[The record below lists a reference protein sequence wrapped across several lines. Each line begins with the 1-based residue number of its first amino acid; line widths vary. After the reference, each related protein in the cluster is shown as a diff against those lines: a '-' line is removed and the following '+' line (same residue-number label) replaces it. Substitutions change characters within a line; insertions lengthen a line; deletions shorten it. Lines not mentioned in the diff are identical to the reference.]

1 MTTARGALV
10 REKGE
15 RPKQRLNPLCR
26 VLGPSQIEI
35 KVRPIINGS
44 SMPKTWLFKSL
55 KTIKMEFRNFIGID
69 ISKNTFDF
77 ALVKNNNLSLPICD
91 EVPNDH
97 SGIVKLEEFLKKQGI
112 NMEETL
118 FCMEHTGIY
127 CRLLSQYLAERKYHV
142 WLEMPVQILRSLGIH
157 RGKNDRLDA
166 KRIAEYAYLKKD
178 KAVLWQPPREVIIQI
193 NDLLTL
199 RDRLIESR
207 KSLKQPI
214 KEFKDAG
221 FKDTAKLIESRC
233 IHTLKAIDKEIQQ
246 IEKDLDELIKKDS
259 NLKKLYKLAT
269 SVPGIGKITAFTL
282 IYFTNEF
289 KLYSNAKQL
298 ACYCG
303 VAPFEHT
310 SGTSVKGKSRVSHFA
325 NKRLKKLLHLVA
337 MSTLS
342 SNSELSQYYE
352 RKVGGGKNKMLVINA
367 IRNKILQRLC
377 AVIKRGTPYQLEY
390 QLA

>member
-1 MTTARGALV
+1 
-10 REKGE
+10 
-15 RPKQRLNPLCR
+15 
-26 VLGPSQIEI
+26 
-35 KVRPIINGS
+35 
-44 SMPKTWLFKSL
+44 
-55 KTIKMEFRNFIGID
+55 MEFRNFIGID

-77 ALVKNNNLSLPICD
+77 ALVKDNNVSLFTSD
-91 EVPNDH
+91 EVSNDH
-97 SGIVKLEEFLKKQGI
+97 SGIVKLEEFLKKQGL

-127 CRLLSQYLAERKYHV
+127 CRLLSHYLAERKYHV
-142 WLEMPVQILRSLGIH
+142 WLEMPVQIIRSLGIQ
-157 RGKNDRLDA
+157 RGKNDHIDA
-166 KRIAEYAYLKKD
+166 KRIAEYACLKKD
-178 KAVLWQPPREVIIQI
+178 KAVLWQPPREVVIQI

-221 FKDTAKLIESRC
+221 FKEAAQLIESRC
-233 IHTLKAIDKEIQQ
+233 INTLKAIDKEIRQ
-246 IEKDLDELIKKDS
+246 IEKDLDDLINKDS
-259 NLKKLYKLAT
+259 NLKKLYKLST
-269 SVPGIGKITAFTL
+269 SVPGIGKITAL
-282 IYFTNEF
+282 SLLYFTNEY
-289 KLYSNAKQL
+289 KLYTNGKQL

-310 SGTSVKGKSRVSHFA
+310 SGTSVKGKARVSNFA

-342 SNSELSQYYE
+342 SNRELSQYYK
-352 RKVGGGKNKMLVINA
+352 RKVAEGKNKMLVINA

-377 AVIKRGTPYQLEY
+377 AVIKRGSPYQLEY

>member
-1 MTTARGALV
+1 
-10 REKGE
+10 
-15 RPKQRLNPLCR
+15 
-26 VLGPSQIEI
+26 
-35 KVRPIINGS
+35 
-44 SMPKTWLFKSL
+44 
-55 KTIKMEFRNFIGID
+55 MEFRNFIGID

-77 ALVKNNNLSLPICD
+77 ALIKENNVSLLISD
-91 EVPNDH
+91 EVSNDH
-97 SGIVKLEEFLKKQGI
+97 SGIVKIEEFVKKQGL

-127 CRLLSQYLAERKYHV
+127 CRLLSHYLTERKYHV
-142 WLEMPVQILRSLGIH
+142 WLEMPVQIIRSLGIQ
-157 RGKNDRLDA
+157 RGKNDRVDA
-166 KRIAEYAYLKKD
+166 KRIAEYACLKKD
-178 KAVLWQPPREVIIQI
+178 KAVLWQPPREVVIQI

-233 IHTLKAIDKEIQQ
+233 INTLKSIDKEIRQ
-246 IEKDLDELIKKDS
+246 IEKDLDDLINKDS
-259 NLKKLYKLAT
+259 NLKKLYKLSV
-269 SVPGIGKITAFTL
+269 SVPGIGKITAL
-282 IYFTNEF
+282 SLLYFTNEY
-289 KLYSNAKQL
+289 KLYTNGKQL

-303 VAPFEHT
+303 VAPFEYT
-310 SGTSVKGKSRVSHFA
+310 SGTSVKGKTRVSNFA

-342 SNSELSQYYE
+342 SNRELSQYYT
-352 RKVGGGKNKMLVINA
+352 RKVGEGKNKMLVINA

-390 QLA
+390 QIA